1 MTIPGFDG
9 GTFDF
14 AFYVVSAKEFLLV
27 SIDPLS
33 GNNPIFSGPA
43 EQQSGSPFTT
53 LSFLGSSVFSISG
66 TTGSAPEDTVGR
78 FVFDGVDTVVAGLD
92 QNSGGNVTTGGT
104 LTGAYAVENNGRGT
118 LDLNNPE
125 TGATTIWYL
134 YAIAPGRAFLMD
146 ASTGA
151 VAVGEMKAQTAV
163 RPFSNAS
170 ILGTYLLGSGE
181 PIVFSTPLYS
191 GETNFDGSNGTLGNG
206 AVDGTEDISLGTS
219 LLADQTLT
227 GSYAVSALSNNGRGN
242 IVLTAPS
249 GKSIALWTISASEV
263 VGPGYWYGRISTF
276 HPALRAVKKGK

>member
-1 MTIPGFDG
+1 MALLISHFTSCPPKN
-9 GTFDF
+9 
-14 AFYVVSAKEFLLV
+14 SLLV

-33 GNNPIFSGPA
+33 ANNPIFSGLPA
-43 EQQSGSPFTT
+43 ESNNPGSPFTT

-66 TTGSAPEDTVGR
+66 TTGFAPEDTVGR

-170 ILGTYLLGSGE
+170 ILGTYTFWAPVNPSCFRHHSIPAR
-181 PIVFSTPLYS
+181 PI
-191 GETNFDGSNGTLGNG
+191 FDGSNGTLGNG
-206 AVDGTEDISLGTS
+206 AVDGMEDISCARS
-219 LLADQTLT
+219 LLADQTLM
-227 GSYAVSALSNNGRGN
+227 GSYAVPALSNNGRGKYCAN
-242 IVLTAPS
+242 
-249 GKSIALWTISASEV
+249 
-263 VGPGYWYGRISTF
+263 
-276 HPALRAVKKGK
+276 RAIRQVDCTVDNQCF